1 MSRTITIDPVTRI
14 EGHGKITIYM
24 NDAGEVADAHFH
36 VTQLRGFET
45 FAEGRPFREMPGLM
59 ARICGICPVSH
70 LVASAKACDELLAV
84 RIPETAITL
93 REILNLAQ
101 MIQSH
106 ALSVFYLSAPDLLL
120 GMDADPNT
128 RNIIGMMSENPE
140 LARNGVRLRQFGQQV
155 IERLSGKRIHPNW
168 VVAGGVSDPLT
179 PEARD
184 QILGEIAEV
193 KAIAQKSLAWF
204 IPLIDQFRDEIR
216 VFANFPT
223 MYMGLINPTDGSLA
237 HYEGVLRIIDADGNH
252 VIDVEP
258 SKYMDLI
265 GEAVEDHSY
274 LKSPYYKPIGYPDG
288 AYRVGPLARLNMA
301 TRAGTPLAD
310 EALKE
315 YQSLDWEERQ
325 SSFYF
330 HYTRL
335 IEILYG
341 IEKIEELLN
350 TPDILNTHV
359 QSLANVNAYE
369 GVGISEAPRGTL
381 LHHYRVDENGLV
393 TWANLII
400 ATGHNN
406 LAMDRGVLQTAREFV
421 HGEDIQEGMLNRVEA
436 VIRTF
441 DPCLSC
447 STHAIGQMPLHI
459 ELTAP
464 DGTVLKQ
471 VTRG

>member
-1 MSRTITIDPVTRI
+1 MANTITIEPVTRI
-14 EGHGKITIYM
+14 EGHGKITIQL
-24 NDAGEVADAHFH
+24 DDDGTVSGAHFH
-36 VTQLRGFET
+36 VTQFRGFEKI
-45 FAEGRPFREMPGLM
+45 AEGRPFREMPGLM

-84 RIPETAITL
+84 QIPETAVTL
-93 REILNLAQ
+93 RKILNLAQ

-120 GMDADPNT
+120 GMDADPAK
-128 RNIIGMMSENPE
+128 RNIYGMLETDPE

-179 PEARD
+179 ETARD
-184 QILGEIAEV
+184 SILSEIEEV
-193 KAIAQKSLAWF
+193 KQLAVAALNWF
-204 IPLIDQFRDEIR
+204 IPLIDQYREEIS

-223 MYMGLINPTDGSLA
+223 MYMGMINADGSLE
-237 HYEGVLRIIDADGNH
+237 HYDGILRVIDAQGNH
-252 VIDVEP
+252 VEDIEHA
-258 SKYMDLI
+258 KYADAI
-265 GEAVEDHSY
+265 GEAVEDFSY
-274 LKSPYYKPIGYPDG
+274 LKSPFYRPVGYPEG
-288 AYRVGPLARLNMA
+288 MFRVGPLARLNMA
-301 TRAGTPLAD
+301 THAGTPLAD
-310 EALKE
+310 DALKE

-341 IEKIEELLN
+341 IERIEQLLN
-350 TPDILNTHV
+350 EPNILSKNV
-359 QSLANVNAYE
+359 QAHANVNSNE

-381 LHHYRVDENGLV
+381 LHHYKVDDNGLI

-400 ATGHNN
+400 ATGNNN
-406 LAMDRGVLQTAREFV
+406 LAMDKGVYQAAKHFV
-421 HGEDIQEGMLNRVEA
+421 KGNALEEGMLNRVEA

-447 STHAIGQMPLHI
+447 STHAIGQMPLHV
-459 ELTAP
+459 ELKAP
-464 DGTVLKQ
+464 DGSVVDVL
-471 VTRG
+471 RR

>member
-1 MSRTITIDPVTRI
+1 MPKTITIDPVTRI
-14 EGHGKITIYM
+14 EGHGKITIQLD
-24 NDAGEVADAHFH
+24 DAGDVADAHFH

-84 RIPETAITL
+84 RIPETAVTL
-93 REILNLAQ
+93 RTILNLAQ
-101 MIQSH
+101 MVQSH

-120 GMDADPNT
+120 GMDSDPNK
-128 RNIIGMMSENPE
+128 RNILGMLESNPE
-140 LARNGVRLRQFGQQV
+140 VARSGVRLRQFGQQV
-155 IERLSGKRIHPNW
+155 IERLGGKRIHPNW
-168 VVAGGVSDPLT
+168 VVAGGVSAPLT
-179 PEARD
+179 ETARD
-184 QILGEIAEV
+184 AMLQDIPEV
-193 KAIAQKSLAWF
+193 TRLAQESLAWF
-204 IPLIDQFRDEIR
+204 IPLIDQFRAEIR
-216 VFANFPT
+216 AFANFPT
-223 MYMGLINPTDGSLA
+223 MYMGLMNPDGSLE
-237 HYEGVLRIIDADGNH
+237 HYDGVLRIIDANGEF
-252 VIDVEP
+252 VADVDTP
-258 SKYMDLI
+258 NYMDLI

-288 AYRVGPLARLNMA
+288 IYRVGPLARLNMA
-301 TRAGTPLAD
+301 THAGTPLAD
-310 EALKE
+310 EALKV

-341 IEKIEELLN
+341 IEKIEQLLN
-350 TPDILNTHV
+350 TPNILDTHV
-359 QSLANVNAYE
+359 QSHADINSFE

-381 LHHYRVDENGLV
+381 MHHYRVDENGLV
-393 TWANLII
+393 KWVNLII

-421 HGEDIQEGMLNRVEA
+421 RGQEIEEGMLNRVEA

-447 STHAIGQMPLHI
+447 STHAIGKMPLQV
-459 ELTAP
+459 ELVAV
-464 DGTVLKQ
+464 DGTV
-471 VTRG
+471 VDRVIRG

>member
-1 MSRTITIDPVTRI
+1 MAQTITIDPVTRV
-14 EGHGKITIYM
+14 EGHGRITIEM

-84 RIPETAITL
+84 RIPRTATNL
-93 REILNLAQ
+93 RKILNLAQ
-101 MIQSH
+101 MVQSH
-106 ALSVFYLSAPDLLL
+106 ALSVFYLSAPDLLM
-120 GMDADPNT
+120 GMDADESE
-128 RNIIGMMSENPE
+128 RNIMGMLAVDPT

-179 PEARD
+179 EEARD
-184 QILGEIAEV
+184 AILAEIEEV
-193 KAIAQKSLAWF
+193 KQIAKASLDWF
-204 IPLIDQFRDEIR
+204 IPLIDKFREEIK

-223 MYMGLINPTDGSLA
+223 MYMGLINPDGSLE
-237 HYEGVLRIIDADGNH
+237 HYDGILRIVDANGDIVRDIDPFD
-252 VIDVEP
+252 
-258 SKYMDLI
+258 YMDSI

-274 LKSPYYKPIGYPDG
+274 LKSPYYKPAGYPDG

-301 TRAGTPLAD
+301 TRAGTPMAD

-315 YQSLDWEERQ
+315 YQSLPWEERQ

-350 TPDILNTHV
+350 TRDILATHV
-359 QSLANVNAYE
+359 QAQANVNSYE
-369 GVGISEAPRGTL
+369 GVGVSEAPRGTL
-381 LHHYRVDENGLV
+381 LHHYKIDENGLV

-406 LAMDRGVLQTAREFV
+406 LAMDRGVFQTAKHFV
-421 HGEDIQEGMLNRVEA
+421 KGEKIEEGMLNRVEA

-447 STHAIGQMPLHI
+447 STHAVGQMPLQI

-464 DGTVLKQ
+464 DGTVLDT